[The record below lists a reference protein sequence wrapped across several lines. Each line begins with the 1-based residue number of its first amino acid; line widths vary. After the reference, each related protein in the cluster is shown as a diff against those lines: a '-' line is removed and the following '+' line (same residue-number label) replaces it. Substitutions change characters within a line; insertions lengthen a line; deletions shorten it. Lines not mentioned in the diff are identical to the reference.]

1 MKEINCLS
9 PRAILIFQARTKLKL
24 TQKELGE
31 QCGYKNNAAKIISK
45 WETGYRPIPKSKIIL
60 VGKILNIDPL
70 TLL

>member
-1 MKEINCLS
+1 MT
-9 PRAILIFQARTKLKL
+9 RADILRAARIKAGL

-31 QCGYKNNAAKIISK
+31 QCGYGSNAARIVSK
-45 WETGYRPIPKSKIIL
+45 WETDYRPIPKSKIIL